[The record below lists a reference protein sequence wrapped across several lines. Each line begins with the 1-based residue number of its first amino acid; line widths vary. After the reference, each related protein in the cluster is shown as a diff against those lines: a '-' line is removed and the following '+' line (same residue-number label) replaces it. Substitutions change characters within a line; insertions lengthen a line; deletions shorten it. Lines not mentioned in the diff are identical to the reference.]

1 MTGLDFKSI
10 NELKVFKSQI
20 YVGHLRRT
28 SQGVDL
34 IFDSEFFKL
43 YQNQLLTYK
52 IKVSSPVLSYRGY
65 NLPPFFAGLLPEGL
79 RLKALVTELKT
90 SEDDLFSML
99 AAIGDKVI
107 GDIYIRSG
115 QKDLSTFEIFDST
128 QVNFYE
134 VFLKSIHGIN
144 ELSAI
149 DSFSGVQEKL
159 SASMLSFPLRT
170 ANKNKSYILKLNP
183 KDKPNLTYNE
193 YYTLQLAKR
202 CGLTVNPSKL
212 VFDKDKNAGLLV
224 ERFDRSMTDV
234 SAADGFSNNAEKTKS
249 LEIKIHQED
258 ACQFLDR
265 YPADKYRLS
274 IQEICDGL
282 KLMATAPVIEIL
294 TLIKLYLFNYLVGN
308 GDFHAKNIS
317 LQTQPKINR
326 VLLTPSYDLIC
337 TLIYGDQ
344 TMALKLDGRD
354 SSFKRKYIIDFAE
367 RNGIPSALMNREI
380 DKILNAF
387 SKHHEV
393 LLQIPDLTDKQ
404 KNHMLKS
411 AKEKLKELS
420 K

>member
-1 MTGLDFKSI
+1 MIGLDFKSI

-20 YVGHLRRT
+20 YVGLLKRT
-28 SQGVDL
+28 AQGVDL

-43 YQNQLLTYK
+43 YQNQFLTYK
-52 IKVSSPVLSYRGY
+52 IKIASPVLNYGGY

-107 GDIYIRSG
+107 GDIFIHSG
-115 QKDLSTFEIFDST
+115 QKDLSTFEIFDSA

-134 VFLKSIHGIN
+134 VFLKSIRGLS
-144 ELSAI
+144 ELSTS
-149 DSFSGVQEKL
+149 DSFAGVQEKL
-159 SASMLSFPLRT
+159 SASMLSFPLRI

-183 KDKPNLTYNE
+183 KEKTNLTHNE
-193 YYTLQLAKR
+193 HYTLQLAKK
-202 CGLTVNPSKL
+202 CGLSVNPSKL
-212 VFDKDKNAGLLV
+212 VFDKDNNAGLLV

-234 SAADGFSNNAEKTKS
+234 SGAGSFSNNTDEIKG

-274 IQEICDGL
+274 IQDICDGL
-282 KLMATAPVIEIL
+282 KLISTAPVIEIL
-294 TLIKLYLFNYLVGN
+294 NLTKLYLFNYLVGN

-317 LQTQPKINR
+317 LQTQPKISK

-354 SSFKRKYIIDFAE
+354 SNFKRKYFIDFAE
-367 RNGIPSALMNREI
+367 RNGIPSGLMNREI

-387 SKHHEV
+387 SKHHAI
-393 LLQIPDLTDKQ
+393 LLQIPDLSEKQ
-404 KNHMLKS
+404 KNHILKS
-411 AKEKLKELS
+411 AQEKLKAMA
-420 K
+420 